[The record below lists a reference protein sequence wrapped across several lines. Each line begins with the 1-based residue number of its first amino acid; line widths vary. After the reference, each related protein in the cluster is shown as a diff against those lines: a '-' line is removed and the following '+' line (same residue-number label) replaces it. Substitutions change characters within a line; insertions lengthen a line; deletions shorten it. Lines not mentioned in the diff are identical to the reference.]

1 MFVRDLAWS
10 GDVTV
15 PRPFSRSHDFP
26 RFPLPKHAIYKGE
39 LCGPIEGPGIA
50 RQLSSPVRNL
60 LARPV
65 SERVASGRLRL
76 ARRAGRSLERGVLSS
91 AERG

>member
-1 MFVRDLAWS
+1 MFVRDLPWS

-39 LCGPIEGPGIA
+39 LCGPIEGPGHRPSAQLAGSESLGKA
-50 RQLSSPVRNL
+50 RK
-60 LARPV
+60 
-65 SERVASGRLRL
+65 
-76 ARRAGRSLERGVLSS
+76 
-91 AERG
+91 